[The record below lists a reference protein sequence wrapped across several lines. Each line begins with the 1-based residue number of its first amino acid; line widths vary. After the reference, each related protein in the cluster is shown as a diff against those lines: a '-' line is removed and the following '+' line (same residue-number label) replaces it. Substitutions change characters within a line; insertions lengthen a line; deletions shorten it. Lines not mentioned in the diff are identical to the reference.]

1 MTCMMMPTGMMS
13 MEMLKMCCETM
24 NRMMACGMPMTMM
37 CGDTPCMV
45 CMS

>member
-1 MTCMMMPTGMMS
+1 
-13 MEMLKMCCETM
+13 MCCETM

-45 CMS
+45 CMN